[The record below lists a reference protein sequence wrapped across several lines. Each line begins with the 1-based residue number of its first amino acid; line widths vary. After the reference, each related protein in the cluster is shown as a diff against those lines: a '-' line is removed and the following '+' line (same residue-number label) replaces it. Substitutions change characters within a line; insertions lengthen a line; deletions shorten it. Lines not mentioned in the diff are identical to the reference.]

1 MDSSNTDF
9 TPKFYAVLGGT
20 KRTDDAQSAKIFDG
34 DETTAGLWNTV
45 QKTND
50 YYGVDM
56 GRVLNVTDIS
66 ILQGSN
72 DTDHDYFHKAILEYS
87 ENGED
92 WTQIGEQYN
101 DTLKIERSDLDITA
115 RYVRLR
121 LAATGT
127 SSKADYWTHVREFT
141 VNKKKYRESGFIQMW
156 IP

>member
-66 ILQGSN
+66 ILQDPMIQTMIISIKPFWNIPRTEKTGRRLVNSIM
-72 DTDHDYFHKAILEYS
+72 IL
-87 ENGED
+87 
-92 WTQIGEQYN
+92 
-101 DTLKIERSDLDITA
+101 
-115 RYVRLR
+115 
-121 LAATGT
+121 
-127 SSKADYWTHVREFT
+127 
-141 VNKKKYRESGFIQMW
+141 
-156 IP
+156 